1 MAPTFVDKGRKKAHI
16 AEAALRV
23 FARDGTGKT
32 KMADV
37 AKEAGIG
44 KGTVYEYFPSKDALF
59 QYTTHVFIEQF
70 YQDLGR
76 QLFMLTDPY
85 EKVVAIVRTSLNM
98 FAEVGEEARF
108 MMEIW
113 AEGIRSGT
121 EFIDLNEMY
130 DQYRTMLSTVLDDGI
145 RQGVFR
151 PHNSVVVASIIIGA
165 LDGLFLQIILGDH
178 AYLGETAADEMISLV
193 MNGIGNENSES

>member
-1 MAPTFVDKGRKKAHI
+1 
-16 AEAALRV
+16 
-23 FARDGTGKT
+23 
-32 KMADV
+32 
-37 AKEAGIG
+37 
-44 KGTVYEYFPSKDALF
+44 
-59 QYTTHVFIEQF
+59 
-70 YQDLGR
+70 
-76 QLFMLTDPY
+76 
-85 EKVVAIVRTSLNM
+85 
-98 FAEVGEEARF
+98 